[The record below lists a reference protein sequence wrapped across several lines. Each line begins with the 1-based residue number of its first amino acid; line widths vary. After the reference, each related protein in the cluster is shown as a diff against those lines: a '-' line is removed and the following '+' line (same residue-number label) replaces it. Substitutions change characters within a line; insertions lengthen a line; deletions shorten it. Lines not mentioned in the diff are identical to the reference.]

1 MENQQLLTVFE
12 AAKSLA
18 VKPVTIR
25 LWAAQRKIGSVKLG
39 RSLRIPLDEISR
51 FVALG
56 YTPAAAIEK
65 LADDAL
71 KTSAG
76 DGQ

>member
-1 MENQQLLTVFE
+1 MVTVFE

-39 RSLRIPLDEISR
+39 RSLRIPLAEISR
-51 FVALG
+51 LVDSG
-56 YTPAAAIEK
+56 YTPPRPS
-65 LADDAL
+65 
-71 KTSAG
+71 TPV
-76 DGQ
+76 GQRA